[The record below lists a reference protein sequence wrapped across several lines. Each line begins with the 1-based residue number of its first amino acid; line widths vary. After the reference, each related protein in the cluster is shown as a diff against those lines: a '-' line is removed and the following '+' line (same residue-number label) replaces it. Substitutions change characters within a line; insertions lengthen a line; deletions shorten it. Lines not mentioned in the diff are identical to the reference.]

1 MIKLKKSSRL
11 LILMSLICLFSA
23 SKLVAQDYAGP
34 DKNICPGETAQIGNA
49 FNNQFQMPLLFFVLV
64 IFTLMTG
71 KQDYLFIICEWLF
84 VLLRLGHAY
93 VHVTS
98 NNVPRRFQL
107 YVAGTLLLMLMWIWY
122 AIRVMAADRIFTPA
136 LRVFLRAR
144 ISAKFFFIWK
154 RVI

>member
-1 MIKLKKSSRL
+1 MQVL
-11 LILMSLICLFSA
+11 LIFALMFMMGRARLRDLQARTLRVSDIALGQN
-23 SKLVAQDYAGP
+23 VWP
-34 DKNICPGETAQIGNA
+34 DKTAQIGNA

-122 AIRVMAADRIFTPA
+122 AIRVMAAI
-136 LRVFLRAR
+136 
-144 ISAKFFFIWK
+144 
-154 RVI
+154 

>member
-1 MIKLKKSSRL
+1 MRTIIPWVLAPVFMQVL
-11 LILMSLICLFSA
+11 LIFALMFMMGRARLRDLQARTLRVSDIALGQN
-23 SKLVAQDYAGP
+23 VWP
-34 DKNICPGETAQIGNA
+34 DKTAQIGNA

-122 AIRVMAADRIFTPA
+122 AIRVMAAI
-136 LRVFLRAR
+136 
-144 ISAKFFFIWK
+144 
-154 RVI
+154 